1 MLESQQKRKV
11 RKPASIKARDK
22 KKTKRAANTSG
33 VRRIQGDGIAQKRK
47 STEYPMPKFGK
58 MTSNEK
64 LKNDRLI
71 RSVSG
76 DVVGTEKAFQKADRV
91 VPDYDYDTMDDSI
104 DSWMKEGGSIKKKMK
119 KTKVK
124 KRVSLRG
131 QGKALRGF

>member
-1 MLESQQKRKV
+1 MLESKQKRKV

-47 STEYPMPKFGK
+47 STEYPIPKFGK